1 MQLLLLLLLLLLLKW
16 VRRRRWEE
24 GRSAVG
30 ACQGAIASVAFRLS
44 NIFFFSTNNF
54 SFLLY
59 FNDVYCPGNALLQ
72 LLPLM
77 LLLRWLHAARDSNN
91 NRCQT
96 RKGCRV
102 CRVQGAAV
110 CGSPS
115 PSLSLS
121 GQEVRLI
128 NVSGPYRV
136 GNPAANKT
144 RKGRRKGRGEGES
157 REARQDNTRA

>member
-1 MQLLLLLLLLLLLKW
+1 MGASESEGGGRRGEALSGRARAPLLPL
-16 VRRRRWEE
+16 RFN
-24 GRSAVG
+24 
-30 ACQGAIASVAFRLS
+30 CQIY
-44 NIFFFSTNNF
+44 FFSTNNF

-144 RKGRRKGRGEGES
+144 RKGRRKGRGEGVS